1 MSSSSPLCVEHSRE
15 FGHFFAPGGIDAVPS
30 EDVLCARPRRNT
42 SRFEL
47 SDHLPSTNDDER
59 LATVHDGIE

>member
-1 MSSSSPLCVEHSRE
+1 M
-15 FGHFFAPGGIDAVPS
+15 PS
-30 EDVLCARPRRNT
+30 EDVLCARPGRNA

-59 LATVHDGIE
+59 LATVLDGIE